1 MKISSGLLSLAVLVL
16 PLRAVPVD
24 LLLLHAN
31 IYTGDIARE
40 DEHVARAVL
49 DAEAAALAAI
59 VEDDDVAAR
68 TRHALSVERNTP
80 VALTLDHGSPRPR

>member
-31 IYTGDIARE
+31 IYTGDIAQPK
-40 DEHVARAVL
+40 
-49 DAEAAALAAI
+49 AEAIAVRDGRIVFAGSAAQ
-59 VEDDDVAAR
+59 VM
-68 TRHALSVERNTP
+68 ERLPERSAGLVVTQ
-80 VALTLDHGSPRPR
+80 LRPE